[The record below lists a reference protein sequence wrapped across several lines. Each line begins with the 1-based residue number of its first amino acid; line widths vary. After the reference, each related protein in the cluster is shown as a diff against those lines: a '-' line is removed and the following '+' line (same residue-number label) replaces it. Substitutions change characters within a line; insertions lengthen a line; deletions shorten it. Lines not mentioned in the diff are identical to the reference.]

1 MAMKFRDVFSY
12 LVVLLEKLGV
22 EILRYLTV
30 DFVRDDIGS
39 ACLPDHVPYPVG
51 IVGLVRQHRLAW
63 LQPGQ
68 QVPAN
73 RRVMILPGCEF
84 KLERQ
89 AGSVNQGMGFRCES
103 AP

>member
-51 IVGLVRQHRLAW
+51 IVG
-63 LQPGQ
+63 
-68 QVPAN
+68 
-73 RRVMILPGCEF
+73 
-84 KLERQ
+84 
-89 AGSVNQGMGFRCES
+89 
-103 AP
+103 